1 MCSSCVMALL
11 KEFGFVGAKIPC
23 AHGPSEGGEG
33 FKENVEIFRKA
44 RESVGP
50 DFPLM

>member
-1 MCSSCVMALL
+1 MICVVVFL

-23 AHGPSEGGEG
+23 AHGPADGEEG
-33 FKENVEIFRKA
+33 FKENVEIFKKA
-44 RESVGP
+44 REAVGP